1 MIYIAVALTVEAKP
15 LITYFKLK
23 KDNEIK
29 NIKCLKMKK

>member
-23 KDNEIK
+23 YFRYFINSYKIV
-29 NIKCLKMKK
+29 